1 MRACLADQ
9 NLNASESER
18 YSGKYQKCYFIV
30 GKNILNVEFPEQ
42 KISSQGTNTV
52 LLLDR
57 ISSHGTNTV
66 LLLDRIS
73 SHGINT
79 VLLLDRISSHGI
91 NTVLLLD
98 SVKNHTT
105 YLQQRIRSLGWC

>member
-1 MRACLADQ
+1 M
-9 NLNASESER
+9 
-18 YSGKYQKCYFIV
+18 
-30 GKNILNVEFPEQ
+30 NILNAEFPEQ
-42 KISSQGTNTV
+42 KISSQ
-52 LLLDR
+52 
-57 ISSHGTNTV
+57 STNTV

-98 SVKNHTT
+98 SVKNHMT
-105 YLQQRIRSLGWC
+105 YLQQRIRSPGWC

>member
-79 VLLLDRISSHGI
+79 VLLLD
-91 NTVLLLD
+91 

>member
-9 NLNASESER
+9 NLNASESEG
-18 YSGKYQKCYFIV
+18 YSEKYYQKCYFIA

-42 KISSQGTNTV
+42 KILSQGT
-52 LLLDR
+52 
-57 ISSHGTNTV
+57 
-66 LLLDRIS
+66 
-73 SHGINT
+73 NT

-98 SVKNHTT
+98 SVKNHMT
-105 YLQQRIRSLGWC
+105 YLQQRTRSPGWC

>member
-1 MRACLADQ
+1 MLDQ
-9 NLNASESER
+9 NLNESEG
-18 YSGKYQKCYFIV
+18 YSGKYYQKCYFIA

-42 KISSQGTNTV
+42 KVLSQGTNTV

-57 ISSHGTNTV
+57 ISSQGT
-66 LLLDRIS
+66 
-73 SHGINT
+73 NT

-98 SVKNHTT
+98 SVKNHMT
-105 YLQQRIRSLGWC
+105 YLQQRTRSPGWC